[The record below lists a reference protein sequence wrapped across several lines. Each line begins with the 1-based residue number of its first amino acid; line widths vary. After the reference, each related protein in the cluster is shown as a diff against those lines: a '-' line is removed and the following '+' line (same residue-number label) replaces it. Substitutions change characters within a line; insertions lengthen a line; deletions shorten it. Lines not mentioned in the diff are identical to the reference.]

1 MGEQSEKSASADR
14 SGPQISVVLA
24 TFDRKPFLKA
34 CIKRIRNELSLLDC
48 GGEIVV
54 IDGGSTD
61 GTLQW
66 LCKQSDIIT
75 VVQHNR
81 QWRNNTP
88 HRKESWGYFINL
100 GFKIA
105 RGEIVCMISDD
116 VLLLPGAIKSGLVM
130 FSNDEVTKPPLG
142 GVAFYYREWPTAGPY
157 FVYKLFGRLIQIN
170 HGLFRRAALE
180 KVGYVDQVN
189 YSFYRADNDLCL
201 RLEEA
206 GYRIEA
212 SEGSFVEHYANA
224 AARIRATNVQTLE
237 ADSQRLYQRWSTHY
251 RTEDN
256 PRRFYDRVE
265 REYVDPSRTHLEFPA
280 AITRFISSLRRV
292 VMAGVRKL

>member
-1 MGEQSEKSASADR
+1 MGGKFEKGATADR

-81 QWRNNTP
+81 QWTNNIP

-105 RGEIVCMISDD
+105 RGEIVCMVSDD
-116 VLLLPGAIKSGLVM
+116 VLLLPGAIKNGLGM
-130 FSNDEVTKPPLG
+130 FLNDKMHNTMIILQK
-142 GVAFYYREWPTAGPY
+142 R
-157 FVYKLFGRLIQIN
+157 
-170 HGLFRRAALE
+170 
-180 KVGYVDQVN
+180 
-189 YSFYRADNDLCL
+189 
-201 RLEEA
+201 
-206 GYRIEA
+206 
-212 SEGSFVEHYANA
+212 
-224 AARIRATNVQTLE
+224 
-237 ADSQRLYQRWSTHY
+237 
-251 RTEDN
+251 
-256 PRRFYDRVE
+256 
-265 REYVDPSRTHLEFPA
+265 
-280 AITRFISSLRRV
+280 
-292 VMAGVRKL
+292 